1 MRGLFVKNKLGF
13 ISGKCKQPNPQ
24 SLKYHQWERYDD
36 MVTSWV
42 LNFLLKDIV
51 GSVEYANND
60 VELWRELEDHYEQT
74 NSARLY

>member
-1 MRGLFVKNKLGF
+1 
-13 ISGKCKQPNPQ
+13 
-24 SLKYHQWERYDD
+24 